1 MKMRN
6 NISLLLVTV
15 AFATVMGSCGIYNKY
30 SLPDEGITAEYNAA
44 LEQEVD
50 STALGNLSWTE
61 IFTDPV
67 LQSLINQALENNIDL
82 ENAKLNVDIAQAQL
96 LGAKLNY
103 LPSVTLSPNGSGSK
117 VGSSGMDWGYQ
128 FPLAVSWEVDIFG
141 NITNAKRQAKA
152 NLLQSE
158 AYEQAVRSQIICG
171 VANTY
176 YALVSLQKQLALYNE
191 TAGLWKESVEVMKQ
205 MKIAGRYTEVAVV
218 QSEANYFSILATIPT
233 IELSIKDLNNTMSL
247 LLNVAP
253 QEWEVDVES
262 EVTLPAS
269 ISEDGIPMSYL
280 AVRPDVRAAEQ
291 SFASAFYATNKA
303 RSAFYPNVTLTA
315 TGGYGTLIGS
325 TIFDP
330 AKWFLSL
337 AGQLTAPLFS
347 RGQNIATLKAAK
359 AQQEQALNDFQYTLL
374 SASADVSYA
383 LMATTKYAEAI
394 EQLEKQVDRLDK
406 AVEYN
411 QDLMTLSTTTYLE
424 VLTAQQSLLSS
435 QISLI
440 STELSANQA
449 AINLYQSVGGGR

>member
-1 MKMRN
+1 MTKRN
-6 NISLLLVTV
+6 NLSLLLVTV
-15 AFATVMGSCGIYNKY
+15 ALATVMGSCGIYNKY
-30 SLPDEGITAEYNAA
+30 SLPDEGITGEYNQAV
-44 LEQEVD
+44 EEEID

-61 IFTDPV
+61 IFTDPKLV
-67 LQSLINQALENNIDL
+67 SLINQALENNVDL
-82 ENAKLNVDIAQAQL
+82 QDAKLNVDIAQAQL

-103 LPSVTLSPNGSGSK
+103 LPSLTLSPNGAGSK
-117 VGSSGMDWGYQ
+117 VGSTGMDWGYQ
-128 FPLAVSWEVDIFG
+128 FPLALSWEVDIFG

-158 AYEQAVRSQIICG
+158 AYEQAVHSQIICS

-176 YALVSLQKQLALYNE
+176 YALVSLNKQLRLYRE
-191 TAGLWKESVEVMKQ
+191 TAELWKESVEVMKQ

-233 IELSIKDLNNTMSL
+233 IEIQIKDLNNTMSL
-247 LLNVAP
+247 LLNVTP
-253 QEWEVDVES
+253 QEWDVDIDSKV
-262 EVTLPAS
+262 VLPAT
-269 ISEDGIPMSYL
+269 ISDGVPMSYL
-280 AVRPDVRAAEQ
+280 AVRPDVKAAEQ
-291 SFASAFYATNKA
+291 TFAAAFYATNKA
-303 RSAFYPNVTLTA
+303 RSAFYPSISISA

-325 TIFDP
+325 TIVDP

-337 AGQLTAPLFS
+337 AGSLTMPLFS

-383 LMATTKYAEAI
+383 LVATTKYAESI

-411 QDLMTLSTTTYLE
+411 KELMTLSTTTYLE

-435 QISLI
+435 QISLL

-449 AINLYQSVGGGR
+449 AINLYQSLGGGR

>member
-1 MKMRN
+1 MAIRN
-6 NISLLLVTV
+6 NISLLLVT
-15 AFATVMGSCGIYNKY
+15 AALATVTSGCGIYNKY
-30 SLPDEGITAEYNAA
+30 SLPDEGIVGEYNQAVD
-44 LEQEVD
+44 EEID

-61 IFTDPV
+61 IFTDPK
-67 LQSLINQALENNIDL
+67 LQSLINQALENNVDL
-82 ENAKLNVDIAQAQL
+82 QNAKLNVDVAQAQL

-103 LPSVTLSPNGSGSK
+103 LPSVTFSPNGVGSK
-117 VGSSGMDWGYQ
+117 VGSYAMDWAYQ
-128 FPLAVSWEVDIFG
+128 FPLSVNWEIDIFG
-141 NITNAKRQAKA
+141 NITNSKRQAKA

-158 AYEQAVRSQIICG
+158 AYEQAVHSQLICG

-176 YALVSLQKQLALYNE
+176 YALVSLNKQLQLYRA
-191 TAGLWKESVEVMKQ
+191 TAELWKQSVQVMKD
-205 MKIAGRYTEVAVV
+205 MKVAGRYTEVAVV

-247 LLNVAP
+247 LLNVTP
-253 QEWEVDVES
+253 QEWEVDTES
-262 EVTLPAS
+262 MVTLPAT
-269 ISEDGIPMSYL
+269 ISDGVPMSYL
-280 AVRPDVRAAEQ
+280 AVRPDVKAAEQ
-291 SFASAFYATNKA
+291 TFASAFYATNKA
-303 RSAFYPNVTLTA
+303 RSAFYPSLTISA
-315 TGGYGTLIGS
+315 SGGYGTLIGS
-325 TIFDP
+325 TIVDP
-330 AKWFLSL
+330 AQWFLSL

-383 LMATTKYAEAI
+383 LMATTKYAESI
-394 EQLEKQVDRLDK
+394 EQLELQVDRLDK

-440 STELSANQA
+440 STELSSNQA
-449 AINLYQSVGGGR
+449 AINLYQSLGGGR